1 MSISF
6 IESGMNFGPYAEDE
20 IFPIEKSP
28 LYKDLGQGLMIA
40 EFVLI
45 RPGVNGAEEVWIIEA
60 KSSAPKCFANY
71 IEEIR
76 QKLTNSVQ
84 LTLASCLKRHQ
95 QAGELLP
102 ARFLRLDLGAC
113 TFKCILIIN
122 VFRKD
127 WLPPLQNALV
137 KEMHSLVKTMGF
149 RPGSVS
155 VINDDKARALKLIH

>member
-6 IESGMNFGPYAEDE
+6 VESGMSFGPYAEDE

-45 RPGVNGAEEVWIIEA
+45 RPGVNGSEEVWVIEA
-60 KSSAPKCFANY
+60 KSSAPKSFANY

-84 LTLASCLKRHQ
+84 LTLASCLRRHQ
-95 QAGELLP
+95 QAAELLP

-113 TFKCILIIN
+113 TFKCILVIN
-122 VFRKD
+122 GFRKD
-127 WLPPLQNALV
+127 WLPPLQSALA
-137 KEMHSLVKTMGF
+137 KEMNSLVKTMGLK
-149 RPGSVS
+149 PGSVS
-155 VINDDKARALKLIH
+155 VINDDKARELKLIH